1 MGILGDAHPNRGQN
15 NENLQLSKAFPEN
28 RLQSTTH
35 AGIQPGGENKP
46 KQLNS
51 ISKSG
56 NRGNHSSQQHPKPL
70 DNLNAEK
77 FMCKI
82 PESTLPSPT
91 ISPQTVSTPAEETWQ
106 ADFSRYTIVE
116 KRIWLVSSTLFS
128 PANAS
133 SNHHRS
139 P

>member
-1 MGILGDAHPNRGQN
+1 MLTLIVGKIMKIYNCPKHFQRTDY
-15 NENLQLSKAFPEN
+15 KAQRTLESN
-28 RLQSTTH
+28 QVEKTSQSS
-35 AGIQPGGENKP
+35 
-46 KQLNS
+46 LNS